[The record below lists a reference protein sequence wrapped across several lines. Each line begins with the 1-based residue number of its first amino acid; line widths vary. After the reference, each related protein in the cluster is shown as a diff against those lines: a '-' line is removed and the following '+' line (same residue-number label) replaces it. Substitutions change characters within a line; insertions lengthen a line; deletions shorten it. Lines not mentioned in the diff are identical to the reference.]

1 MCDPLLPMKIF
12 ISYAHKDIKLV
23 KRLIPILQQAGHDVW
38 YDSALKAG
46 QSWQQQLEDEIAN
59 CDVFVYVMT
68 PNSAWD
74 VSEWCHWE
82 FVTAVEQHKP
92 VLPLLAK
99 SMKLPVVISRLQYAD
114 LTKGFRKNVIA
125 KLLSDL
131 EALRVLDTRD
141 LPPKPDRLPENP
153 EREIV
158 IEQTITASGN
168 ARINNVGQQNYQ
180 TQTTITNS
188 NSVVLGLIVTL
199 IIAVIGFVIVII
211 VPNLTQTNAQAVT
224 ATDAPTATE
233 SSTNTPIA
241 TPATPFVMSDEE
253 TAIRTGPGVRFE
265 MLTMWDGRALDIL
278 GRSAD
283 GGWYQVRLRDGS
295 VGWVVN
301 SQTVVDVSGNLGII
315 PTIVITHTPTDLPT
329 DTPAPT
335 LTDTRTYTP
344 TLTLS
349 PTPTYTPSPT
359 LTPSHTPEPSNTPAI
374 PPTATATQTPSQCT
388 GKIPGAGGMINQV
401 KVLPN
406 PSSPARAPVQRGAVV
421 VILDMVS
428 DFGTTWYQIQYADN
442 SGWISED
449 YVDVP
454 MNCS

>member
-1 MCDPLLPMKIF
+1 MNLF

-23 KRLIPILQQAGHDVW
+23 KRLITSFEQAGHDVW
-38 YDSALKAG
+38 YDSALKGG

-92 VLPLLAK
+92 VLPLLVK
-99 SMKLPVVISRLQYAD
+99 SVKLPVVISRLQYVDLTQGLKKNTITQMLAD
-114 LTKGFRKNVIA
+114 LN
-125 KLLSDL
+125 
-131 EALRVLDTRD
+131 ALRVLDTRN
-141 LPPKPDRLPENP
+141 LPAKPRQLPENP
-153 EREIV
+153 ERMV
-158 IEQTITASGN
+158 IKQTMTASGN
-168 ARINNVGQQNYQ
+168 ARINNVGQQNNQ
-180 TQTTITNS
+180 HQTTIHNS
-188 NSVVLGLIVTL
+188 SSNTMVFGIFGVV
-199 IIAVIGFVIVII
+199 VIVALIAI
-211 VPNLTQTNAQAVT
+211 VIVVALPNLTGASAQSVT
-224 ATDAPTATE
+224 ATDRPTETLTPTE
-233 SSTNTPIA
+233 SFTNTPIA

-253 TAIRTGPGVRFE
+253 TPIRTGPGVRFE
-265 MLTMWDGRALDIL
+265 ILTMWDGRALDIL

-283 GGWYQVRLRDGS
+283 GGWYHVRLRDGS

-315 PTIVITHTPTDLPT
+315 PTIVVTHTPTDLPT
-329 DTPAPT
+329 DTPLPSLTPSNTPIAT
-335 LTDTRTYTP
+335 LTYTP
-344 TLTLS
+344 TLTQ
-349 PTPTYTPSPT
+349 
-359 LTPSHTPEPSNTPAI
+359 TPSHTPVPSDTPAI
-374 PPTATATQTPSQCT
+374 PPTATLTPTPSQCT

-421 VILDMVS
+421 VILDMVN
-428 DFGTTWYQIQYADN
+428 DFGTTWYQIQYGDN